1 MHLEVLDKDQMTSDD
16 FIGSVTVKMGEKN
29 DVRFLR
35 LSIFS
40 TFPLLWISAGFISK
54 TQLSNDVL
62 QKGEYVPAIDFNEF
76 SAESALLGS
85 TKSTN
90 EVVVKHLNKAAVSEV
105 MSWMLNAYY

>member
-1 MHLEVLDKDQMTSDD
+1 MCDSSDCLFSRPSHCCESTLE
-16 FIGSVTVKMGEKN
+16 
-29 DVRFLR
+29 
-35 LSIFS
+35 
-40 TFPLLWISAGFISK
+40 FISK

-76 SAESALLGS
+76 SAEKALLGA

-105 MSWMLNAYY
+105 MS